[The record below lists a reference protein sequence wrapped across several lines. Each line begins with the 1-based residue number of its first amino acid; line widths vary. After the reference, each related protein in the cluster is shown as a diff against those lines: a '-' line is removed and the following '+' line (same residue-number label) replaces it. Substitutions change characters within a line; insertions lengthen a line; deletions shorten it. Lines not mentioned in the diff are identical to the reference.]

1 MAENTPLDPTLYLI
15 FDHIRPKVMATN
27 LALKSLLRFLSL
39 RRHLRRQ
46 FLQSRPT
53 DYHFAF

>member
-1 MAENTPLDPTLYLI
+1 MI
-15 FDHIRPKVMATN
+15 FDYIRPKVMATN
-27 LALKSLLRFLSL
+27 LALKSLLRFLSS

>member
-1 MAENTPLDPTLYLI
+1 MAENEPLDPTLHLI
-15 FDHIRPKVMATN
+15 FDYIRPKVMAKD

-39 RRHLRRQ
+39 RPHLRRQ

>member
-1 MAENTPLDPTLYLI
+1 MAENMPLDPTLYLI
-15 FDHIRPKVMATN
+15 FDYIRPKVLATD

-46 FLQSRPT
+46 FLQSHPT

>member
-1 MAENTPLDPTLYLI
+1 MAENKPLDLTLYLI
-15 FDHIRPKVMATN
+15 RDYIRPKRMATD
-27 LALKSLLRFLSL
+27 LALKSLLRFLSS

-46 FLQSRPT
+46 FLQSHPS

>member
-15 FDHIRPKVMATN
+15 FDYIRPKIMATD
-27 LALKSLLRFLSL
+27 LALKSLLRLCL
-39 RRHLRRQ
+39 RRHLRQQ